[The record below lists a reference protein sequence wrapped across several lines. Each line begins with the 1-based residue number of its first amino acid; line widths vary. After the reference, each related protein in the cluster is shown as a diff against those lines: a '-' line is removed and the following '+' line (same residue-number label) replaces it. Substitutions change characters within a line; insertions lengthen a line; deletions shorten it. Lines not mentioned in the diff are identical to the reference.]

1 MDTPPVPAEKF
12 LELAILHVN
21 AGQPDRARV
30 ICDHA
35 LTAHPTHPAVLQ
47 LLAQLEFDAGQ
58 LEDASRHIAA
68 SLMARPD
75 QIGRAHV

>member
-30 ICDHA
+30 ICEHA
-35 LTAHPTHPAVLQ
+35 LAAYWHEYHTAGNL
-47 LLAQLEFDAGQ
+47 
-58 LEDASRHIAA
+58 R
-68 SLMARPD
+68 
-75 QIGRAHV
+75 